1 MAAENDRGL
10 AEAKWFNAGASAQLR
25 ADGVQIEAMPADIMT
40 QAEAIA
46 ADVLDERAAT
56 DPLMAEVLTSY
67 RDAMGPSGPMD
78 RHFSRGL

>member
-1 MAAENDRGL
+1 
-10 AEAKWFNAGASAQLR
+10 
-25 ADGVQIEAMPADIMT
+25 MPADIMT

-67 RDAMGPSGPMD
+67 RDAMD
-78 RHFSRGL
+78 RLGQWTAISAGAYNARG